1 MTDLDDDQYL
11 EQGPGQ
17 GVRLQYAVSECGPGV
32 PMSLLQPRH
41 QAPARGVQLVIQ
53 RGRQTGGEHHL
64 G

>member
-11 EQGPGQ
+11 EQGPGP
-17 GVRLQYAVSECGPGV
+17 GVCLHNAVSEPGPCV
-32 PMSLLQPRH
+32 PVSLLQPGH
-41 QAPARGVQLVIQ
+41 QAPARGVQLVIH